1 MSKAKYFQ
9 GNGQPYLEPGE
20 LAGQLIV
27 IEGTDGVGRST
38 QIAEIKLWLEING
51 HAVVTTGLTRSELLA
66 KTIDQ
71 AKAGHTLNINTYCLL
86 YAADFADRL
95 EHEIIPALRAGFVVI
110 ADRYIYTLMARA
122 IVRGAD
128 PEWIKHVLG
137 FALQPDAV
145 FYLKISLDNLIPR
158 VISSERL
165 YEHYWVEDSPEGLDY
180 WEAGMD
186 LRLGEDFY
194 DSFLEYQ
201 RRKMALFESMAKEFS
216 FDVIPASRGF
226 NQVNRLLKQGMMRV
240 LKSGQPVS

>member
-1 MSKAKYFQ
+1 MSEPRYFH
-9 GNGQPYLEPGE
+9 GNGQPYLKPGD
-20 LAGQLIV
+20 LSGKLIV

-38 QIAEIKLWLEING
+38 QIAEIRQWLEMNG
-51 HAVVTTGLTRSELLA
+51 YGVVTTGLSRSALLT

-71 AKAGHTLNINTYCLL
+71 AKAGHTLNVYTYCLL
-86 YAADFADRL
+86 YVADFADRL

-110 ADRYIYTLMARA
+110 ADRYIYTLIARA

-128 PEWIKHVLG
+128 PDWIRHVLG

-145 FYLKISLDNLIPR
+145 FYLKISLENLVPR
-158 VISSERL
+158 VINSERL

-180 WEAGMD
+180 WESGMD

-201 RRKMALFESMAKEFS
+201 RRKMTALDAMAKDYDFT
-216 FDVIPASRGF
+216 ILPASRGF
-226 NQVNRLLKQGMMRV
+226 NQVSRLLKQGFMRV
-240 LKSGQPVS
+240 LNGEHETA

>member
-1 MSKAKYFQ
+1 MSEARYFH
-9 GNGQPYLEPGE
+9 GNGQPYLKPGE
-20 LAGQLIV
+20 LAGKLIV
-27 IEGTDGVGRST
+27 VEGTDGVGRSS
-38 QIAEIKLWLEING
+38 QIADIKQWLEING
-51 HAVVTTGLTRSELLA
+51 HAVVTTGLTRSALVG

-71 AKAGHTLNINTYCLL
+71 AKAGHTLNTHTYCLL
-86 YAADFADRL
+86 YVADFADCL

-128 PEWIKHVLG
+128 PQWIKSVLG

-145 FYLKISLDNLIPR
+145 FYLKISLENLIPR
-158 VISSERL
+158 VINSDRI
-165 YEHYWVEDSPEGLDY
+165 YEHYWLEDSAEGLDY

-201 RRKMALFESMAKEFS
+201 RRKMVLFESMARDYNFE
-216 FDVIPASRGF
+216 VVPASRGF
-226 NQVNRLLKQGMMRV
+226 NQVNRLLKQGFLRV
-240 LKSGQPVS
+240 LQP